1 MSEGHDPSAHP
12 PAEEDVVPTGK
23 IVLVAVAALTVFFLG
38 SLATAFGMQ
47 AMRRSVNPE
56 GPAPMPTEVG
66 KAKIGMVE
74 QRLFENANQGVA
86 WREQAHRRL
95 ASWGWVD
102 EKQGLAHIPIERAM
116 ELVEKGV
123 RP

>member
-1 MSEGHDPSAHP
+1 MSEAHDPSAHP

-23 IVLVAVAALTVFFLG
+23 IVLVAAVALAIFFLG
-38 SLATAFGMQ
+38 SLATAIGMQ
-47 AMRRSVNPE
+47 TMRRRVNPE
-56 GPAPMPTEVG
+56 GPIAMPAEAG

-86 WREQAHRRL
+86 WREQARRHL

-116 ELVEKGV
+116 ELVEKGA